1 MLMSRDLVASVE
13 GEFRRYRALAENT
26 FRQLSDEDL
35 FRPPPADGNSIAIL
49 ARHIGGNFRSRFT
62 DFLTSDGEKEWR
74 NRESEFS
81 PPGTTRA
88 EMLTFWEAGWEAL
101 ERALAELSDGDLKRD
116 VTVRGVRLS
125 VAEALHRSLAHMSY
139 HVGQIVF
146 HAKVLRG
153 PSWEYLSIPPGG
165 SDAYN
170 RNPTRERGGEHSA
183 SLGEA
188 EQKR

>member
-1 MLMSRDLVASVE
+1 MTRNLVASIE
-13 GEFRRYRALAENT
+13 AEFRRYRALAEGT
-26 FRQLSDEDL
+26 FRQISNEDL
-35 FRPPPADGNSIAIL
+35 FLPPSGEGNSIAVI

-74 NRESEFS
+74 NRESEFT
-81 PPGTTRA
+81 PPGETRE
-88 EMLTFWEAGWEAL
+88 EMLAFWNAGWDSLEGAL
-101 ERALAELSDGDLKRD
+101 VELSDADLVRD

-146 HAKVLRG
+146 HAKAIRG
-153 PSWEYLSIPPGG
+153 GSWEYLSIPPGG

-170 RNPTRERGGEHSA
+170 RNPTLERAGEHSET
-183 SLGEA
+183 LGRTNQE
-188 EQKR
+188 